1 MKACHSTAFCHLGT
15 TRTLQML
22 EHCYWWIG
30 MSICTR
36 RWLRH
41 CLKCQTRKTPRLTIP
56 WPIISMPLPE
66 RLGVAIDY
74 VAPLPVTPRGNTYVR
89 FFTDHFSRR
98 AYMHTVTADDFT
110 AKSTANIIINRYTPL
125 WEHPRSI
132 LTDNCLQV
140 CSKLSNAVNRLWVRK
155 IATTSYH
162 PSGNAGVERVNDTM
176 A

>member
-1 MKACHSTAFCHLGT
+1 MIL
-15 TRTLQML
+15 TR
-22 EHCYWWIG
+22 W
-30 MSICTR
+30 R
-36 RWLRH
+36 FRH
-41 CLKCQTRKTPRLTIP
+41 CVTCQTRKNSRLTVWRPVIL
-56 WPIISMPLPE
+56 MPLPE
-66 RLGVAIDY
+66 GPGNVVGIEYFD
-74 VAPLPVTPRGNTYVR
+74 PLPVTPRGNTYVR